1 MKVFRPSSGVVVM
14 MVAVVVAVVANAA
27 RVGDGWLWA
36 EAIVD
41 GG

>member
-14 MVAVVVAVVANAA
+14 MVAVMVAVVANAA

-36 EAIVD
+36 EAIGD